1 MTERVVETREES
13 SDLEIEENWKDWRA
27 ESGGPTRGVSS
38 RVEEST
44 IWKRRARF
52 GGEISR
58 GKRCAWE
65 SFFSFGRSGEM
76 EMGIMISIS
85 LHFLVSHFSWCI
97 FCWQV
102 RVKKSFDQKF
112 TFYSTMYRP
121 QPKQGC
127 AFVFLGRSTSPT
139 LHSFQPN
146 RAQGSIGNL

>member
-65 SFFSFGRSGEM
+65 RVFFFWPVRRDGNGNNDFYFTSLSSITLQLVYFVGR
-76 EMGIMISIS
+76 
-85 LHFLVSHFSWCI
+85 
-97 FCWQV
+97 
-102 RVKKSFDQKF
+102 
-112 TFYSTMYRP
+112 
-121 QPKQGC
+121 
-127 AFVFLGRSTSPT
+127 
-139 LHSFQPN
+139 
-146 RAQGSIGNL
+146 